1 MRISSIPYF
10 YKDSSKDAIDQAY
23 LATQISHNHQESYNA
38 ATSVVN
44 TIWLIINNKTNIT
57 EIKDRIEFVYG
68 DLPPIQKIQFNE
80 TCQETIPICYSI
92 LLNSS
97 SFEDAMRKSIYVG
110 GDTDT
115 ICAIVGSMAEPLF
128 GIPKEIE
135 DKMWNYLDN
144 DMKEIIRKFEQVTNL
159 NDF

>member
-1 MRISSIPYF
+1 M
-10 YKDSSKDAIDQAY
+10 
-23 LATQISHNHQESYNA
+23 
-38 ATSVVN
+38 SVVS

-92 LLNSS
+92 LLNSL
-97 SFEDAMRKSIYVG
+97 SFEDAMCKSIYVG

-135 DKMWNYLDN
+135 DKMWDYLDN
-144 DMKEIIRKFEQVTNL
+144 DMKEIVRKFE
-159 NDF
+159 

>member
-1 MRISSIPYF
+1 M
-10 YKDSSKDAIDQAY
+10 
-23 LATQISHNHQESYNA
+23 
-38 ATSVVN
+38 SVVS
-44 TIWLIINNKTNIT
+44 TIWLVINNKTNIT
-57 EIKDRIEFVYG
+57 EIKDRIEFVYD

-128 GIPKEIE
+128 GIPEKIE
-135 DKMWNYLDN
+135 DKMWDYLDE
-144 DMKEIIRKFEQVTNL
+144 DMKEIIRRFEQVIN
-159 NDF
+159 

>member
-10 YKDSSKDAIDQAY
+10 YKDSSKKAIDQTY
-23 LATQISHNHQESYNA
+23 LATWISHNHQESYNA

-44 TIWLIINNKTNIT
+44 TIWLINNKTNIT
-57 EIKDRIEFVYG
+57 EIKDRIEFLYG
-68 DLPPIQKIQFNE
+68 DLPPIQKIQFDE
-80 TCQETIPICYSI
+80 TCQETIPIYYSI

-135 DKMWNYLDN
+135 DKMQDYLDN
-144 DMKEIIRKFEQVTNL
+144 DMREIVEKFEQVIS
-159 NDF
+159 

>member
-10 YKDSSKDAIDQAY
+10 YKDSSKKAINQTY
-23 LATQISHNHQESYNA
+23 LATWISHNHQESYNA

-44 TIWLIINNKTNIT
+44 TIWLINNKTNIT
-57 EIKDRIEFVYG
+57 EIKDRIEFLYG
-68 DLPPIQKIQFNE
+68 DLPPIQKIQFDE
-80 TCQETIPICYSI
+80 TCQETIPIYYSI

-135 DKMWNYLDN
+135 DKMWDYLDN
-144 DMKEIIRKFEQVTNL
+144 DMREIVEKFEQVIS
-159 NDF
+159 

>member
-1 MRISSIPYF
+1 MRVSSIPYF
-10 YKDSSKDAIDQAY
+10 YKDNPMEAIDQVCK
-23 LATQISHNHQESYNA
+23 ATSISHNHSESYNA
-38 ATSVVN
+38 ASSIVS
-44 TIWLIINNKTNIT
+44 TIWLIVNKKIGID
-57 EIKDRIEFVYG
+57 EIKKRVSPLYG
-68 DLPPIQKIQFNE
+68 DLPPIQKIQFSE
-80 TCQETIPICYSI
+80 TCQETMPICYSI

-135 DKMWNYLDN
+135 NKMWDYLDD
-144 DMKEIIRKFEQVTNL
+144 DMKDIVRKFEQVT
-159 NDF
+159 D